1 MIWRGEPD
9 EAVKECAVYSL
20 LLLRANHHSPVLSL
34 AKLWTR
40 CRALMARKC
49 VTYQGE
55 LLPFR
60 K

>member
-1 MIWRGEPD
+1 VIWRGEPD
-9 EAVKECAVYSL
+9 EAVKECAVYSSL
-20 LLLRANHHSPVLSL
+20 LLGANHHSPVLSV
-34 AKLWTR
+34 AKPWTR
-40 CRALMARKC
+40 RAPVARKR